1 MNTGQRRAVTL
12 DLIVEKLNT
21 LVDRQDVL
29 AERVTD
35 LEACTDDYYERLESK
50 IDEYRSDINQ
60 GVALEVGELVSSSEE
75 NFRGLMFGLAR
86 VQQLLSI
93 LLQGLEN
100 VWNILSIS
108 R

>member
-1 MNTGQRRAVTL
+1 MNAGQRRAATL
-12 DLIVEKLNT
+12 DLIVEKLNS

-29 AERVTD
+29 AERIVD
-35 LEACTDDYYERLESK
+35 LEACTDDYYERLENK
-50 IDEYRSDINQ
+50 IDEYRADINQ
-60 GVALEVGELVSSSEE
+60 GVTLEVGELVSSSEE